1 MRGENKIKGF
11 LFIAALMALG
21 FFADAINA
29 EVISPL
35 WGLLLVVPAIRGMYK
50 LIMEAIE

>member
-1 MRGENKIKGF
+1 MKGF
-11 LFIAALMALG
+11 LFIAGIMALG

-29 EVISPL
+29 EAISPL
-35 WGLLLVVPAIRGMYK
+35 WGLPLVVPAFWGMYK

>member
-1 MRGENKIKGF
+1 MRGDKKMKGF
-11 LFIAALMALG
+11 LFIAGIMALG

-35 WGLLLVVPAIRGMYK
+35 WGLLFIVPGVAAFLYLLG
-50 LIMEAIE
+50 EAIE